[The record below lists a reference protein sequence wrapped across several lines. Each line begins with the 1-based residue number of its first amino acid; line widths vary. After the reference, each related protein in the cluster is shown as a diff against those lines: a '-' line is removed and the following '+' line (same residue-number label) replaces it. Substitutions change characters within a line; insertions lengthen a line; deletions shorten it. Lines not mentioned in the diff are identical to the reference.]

1 VSNTKRGWCVEYEHP
16 EVVLMWEDDEG
27 WLYRI
32 QASRKVM
39 STMDGDLPVESLYQI
54 RATRRD
60 GGRKKEG
67 EILFNF
73 HFTFL

>member
-1 VSNTKRGWCVEYEHP
+1 MT
-16 EVVLMWEDDEG
+16 
-27 WLYRI
+27 
-32 QASRKVM
+32 
-39 STMDGDLPVESLYQI
+39 TTDGDLPVESLYQL

-60 GGRKKEG
+60 GGTKEEE

>member
-1 VSNTKRGWCVEYEHP
+1 LTKKGGWCFEYEQP

-39 STMDGDLPVESLYQI
+39 SMTDGDLPVESLYQI
-54 RATRRD
+54 QATRRD
-60 GGRKKEG
+60 GGRKKEE

>member
-1 VSNTKRGWCVEYEHP
+1 MKKGGWCVEYEQP
-16 EVVLMWEDDEG
+16 GVVLMWKDDER
-27 WLYRI
+27 WLYQI

-39 STMDGDLPVESLYQI
+39 STMDADLPVESLYQI

-60 GGRKKEG
+60 GGRKKEE